1 MITTKRI
8 RLRKK
13 RLGDVVNSYAWQ
25 TDPELVHLDAAP
37 LLTITFPQYTS
48 FYLSELRHPSQK
60 RQAFAIET
68 LDGEHIGNC
77 SYYDVNERKGE
88 GQLGIMIG
96 NRTYWDR
103 GYGTE
108 AVKMLLDHIFRNTAT
123 KRVYL
128 KTLLMNIRAQRC
140 FQKCGFA
147 FYKHLNHNEYHFL
160 LMELHRKQWQQR
172 QLNNETERHLR

>member
-1 MITTKRI
+1 MITAKRI
-8 RLRKK
+8 RLREK
-13 RLGDVVNSYAWQ
+13 RLGDVVNNYTWQ
-25 TDPELVHLDAAP
+25 TDPELVKLDAAP
-37 LLTITFPQYTS
+37 LLTITFPQYIA

-68 LDGEHIGNC
+68 LEGEHIGNC
-77 SYYDVNERKGE
+77 SYYDINEKKGE
-88 GQLGIMIG
+88 AQLGIMIG
-96 NRTYWDR
+96 NREYWNK

-108 AVKMLLDHIFRNTAT
+108 TVTTLLSHIFNKTDF

-147 FYKHLNHNEYHFL
+147 FYRHLNHNEYHFL
-160 LMELHRKQWQQR
+160 LMDIHRKQWQK
-172 QLNNETERHLR
+172 NTAEE